1 MRREDAPCLRCTP
14 EVNFLGGESSVVK
27 MGDFLDDPE
36 MQHVGVKILKSF
48 LDVGLFEA
56 MAWARWGAS
65 KWVQNQPRAIA
76 ANAYD
81 ARVDE
86 GHILVPHLPFKDF
99 WEMIRPA
106 VSENASHADINAILK
121 RAVFIVVTK
130 KFLYFRPDGVNED
143 PVARIAVESPDFL
156 TSQGKELY
164 GLFKANKKTFPPDF
178 QEEVKKEQAWVSLL
192 MKKCAEK
199 EREKMQEALWGSGPA
214 TTCLQKVRDEAK
226 AAEEDKVQKHSIPF
240 VKMEMQESLVYN

>member
-1 MRREDAPCLRCTP
+1 
-14 EVNFLGGESSVVK
+14 
-27 MGDFLDDPE
+27 
-36 MQHVGVKILKSF
+36 
-48 LDVGLFEA
+48 

-99 WEMIRPA
+99 WEMIRSA

-143 PVARIAVESPDFL
+143 PVVRIAVESPDFL

-178 QEEVKKEQAWVSLL
+178 QEEVKKEQACVSLL

-199 EREKMQEALWGSGPA
+199 GREKNARSSLGLRSGYHMP
-214 TTCLQKVRDEAK
+214 
-226 AAEEDKVQKHSIPF
+226 P
-240 VKMEMQESLVYN
+240 ESS